1 MLLSKTDASG
11 YELSGHVAVTWVDPV
26 LSLLS
31 ESVAGI
37 VAALSGFSGIPEQ
50 LDNIPDSLRRQ
61 QIEASTKVAS
71 QLPGNVIFGNHRH
84 KLTSSDSRS
93 GSFSKFVETVRS
105 KHTSPAANRLCVSL
119 LFASLVIRPDIC
131 GTDIWPSRMYARC
144 SHCLAT
150 S

>member
-37 VAALSGFSGIPEQ
+37 VAALSGFSGIPER

-71 QLPGNVIFGNHRH
+71 QLPGNVIFGSHRH
-84 KLTSSDSRS
+84 KLTSSN
-93 GSFSKFVETVRS
+93 FVQLTFRVF
-105 KHTSPAANRLCVSL
+105 L
-119 LFASLVIRPDIC
+119 
-131 GTDIWPSRMYARC
+131 
-144 SHCLAT
+144 
-150 S
+150 